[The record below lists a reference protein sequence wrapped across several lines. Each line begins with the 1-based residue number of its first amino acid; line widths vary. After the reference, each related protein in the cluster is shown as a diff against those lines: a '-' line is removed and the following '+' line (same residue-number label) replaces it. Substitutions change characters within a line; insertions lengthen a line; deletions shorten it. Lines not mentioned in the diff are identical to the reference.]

1 MTPNG
6 RPANGRP
13 PCGSGGRGPPP
24 GLSALATSPVACFP
38 SGCGTRAWGGDWR
51 DNNKKPGAT
60 GAKELK
66 SDARGPSPGGA
77 HALLS

>member
-13 PCGSGGRGPPP
+13 LRLGRAGAPP
-24 GLSALATSPVACFP
+24 GLSALATSPAACFP
-38 SGCGTRAWGGDWR
+38 SGCGTRAWGDWR

>member
-24 GLSALATSPVACFP
+24 RPLGPRHLPRRVLPLRVRHACV
-38 SGCGTRAWGGDWR
+38 GGDWR